1 MSPDE
6 RFLVMLLGVLKD
18 VGLEVV
24 VVGST
29 AAVLQGA
36 PVMTHD
42 VDLLIGDTPRN
53 REKLVELCRALGAHP
68 MEVSPLSSVRTLV
81 GADIPI
87 DILFDSLPG
96 ALQFEALSS
105 RVVRSTPVLAL
116 IGRPS
121 ASRRGSSSPRR
132 TARAAGPNP
141 RSAPGSSTSP
151 RDLPIERSA
160 VPAAHLPAPSNL
172 G

>member
-1 MSPDE
+1 LSPDE

-36 PVMTHD
+36 PVMTQD
-42 VDLLIGDTPRN
+42 VDLLIRDTPRN
-53 REKLVELCRALGAHP
+53 REKLAALCRALGAHP

-87 DILFDSLPG
+87 DIHFDSLPG
-96 ALQFEALSS
+96 APRFEALRS
-105 RVVRSTPVLAL
+105 RALRMKLGAHEAIVASLADA
-116 IGRPS
+116 IASKEAAGRPKDL
-121 ASRRGSSSPRR
+121 AQLPTLRETLRVR
-132 TARAAGPNP
+132 TV
-141 RSAPGSSTSP
+141 
-151 RDLPIERSA
+151 IER
-160 VPAAHLPAPSNL
+160 